1 MALPTTVWL
10 RAEGAAM
17 LALSVLLYTR
27 TGEGWL
33 LFILLLLV
41 PDLSM
46 LGYLGGPRVG
56 AIAYNVVHTYATPIV
71 LAGLGVLTGSALVMA
86 LALIWTAHI
95 GLDRMFGYG
104 LKLPTGFQDTHLG
117 RIGKGA

>member
-1 MALPTTVWL
+1 
-10 RAEGAAM
+10 M

-41 PDLSM
+41 SDLSM